1 MSTISAYCKRH
12 NLRREA
18 PINPREQ
25 ELQQTAE
32 RFARQM
38 GDQFNANL
46 DLSVAS
52 LRELD
57 GVIAQ
62 MIDLSDVYSSD
73 RPEDILS
80 PALAITA
87 YVGEVIRRTV
97 TGATWV
103 TDEEEGQLP
112 PPHIR
117 LPDGMRLNLMKKAL
131 EILMR
136 QDSPSFATY
145 YQTVIDLHGSRGSD
159 SPDDG

>member
-1 MSTISAYCKRH
+1 MSAGCKRH
-12 NLRREA
+12 NMRQGA
-18 PINPREQ
+18 FINAREQ

-38 GDQFNANL
+38 SDQFNASL

-52 LRELD
+52 LPELD
-57 GVIAQ
+57 GVIAE
-62 MIDLSDVYSSD
+62 MIDLSDVYASD
-73 RPEDILS
+73 RPEDVLP

-97 TGATWV
+97 PGAEWV
-103 TDEEEGQLP
+103 TEEEEGQLP
-112 PPHIR
+112 PPHVR
-117 LPDGMRLNLMKKAL
+117 LADGMRLNLMKKAL

-145 YQTVIDLHGSRGSD
+145 YQTVVDLHHSRGPD
-159 SPDDG
+159 SPDNG